1 MPRSAAV
8 PVSLGDNFALYHP
21 SFGDT
26 GYVICGAWGFAEL
39 CSRKFLRI
47 LADEL
52 AETGFPVLRIDYPGT
67 CNMLDPKPDSGLDG
81 WIQTAV
87 DAAKRLQEISG
98 CRRVLFFGLNIGST
112 VALMA
117 SQALGNVEGVILA
130 DPVFSG
136 RRFIRELQLHAQMTV
151 EGLGV
156 ALSGKTG
163 DTGFSGFKMT
173 EKLQADLKA
182 INVGKLELTSSP
194 HCLVLMRTGDSN
206 DIEMVDTIEAKG
218 CQVEREIFNNYAELM
233 ATPATSIISN
243 KVIADIIAWSQTH
256 FEPQKGPDIPA
267 VRADARPVILNGEG
281 FTEQPVTFGPDNRY
295 FGILCR
301 PKDETT
307 APVAVFLNA
316 AYNHTVGWGRIWV
329 RAARYL
335 AARGIPSFRF
345 DFANI
350 GETPPTE
357 GEPDRILYT
366 SGQSYDLKIAT
377 DYLTETLPNPIFLV
391 GRCLGAWA
399 SFHYAHSDPRIR
411 GMMLIN
417 QLTLVQ
423 KSDYNIDEALVSG
436 ARPMEEYRH
445 RARSL
450 STLKRLVTGQV
461 DVVNAGRHI
470 LSHLNDR
477 IAHKF
482 SPYLGNLTETG
493 RNRRTC
499 LGIFETHARRSVPIY
514 IVNCE
519 NDGSLDEFASYFGA
533 DFSGLKA
540 YPNVTQT
547 IIPNAD
553 HNLTP
558 ENAQQDLLKLLEE
571 VLLDPRWS
579 DRQAIRSQAAE

>member
-1 MPRSAAV
+1 MPRSAAI

-26 GYVICGAWGFAEL
+26 GYVMCGAWGFAEL

-52 AETGFPVLRIDYPGT
+52 AAAGFPVLRIDYPGT
-67 CNMLDPKPDSGLDG
+67 CNMLDPEPDSGLDG
-81 WIQTAV
+81 WVQTAV
-87 DAAKRLQEISG
+87 DAAKRLQEVSG

-112 VALMA
+112 IALMA

-136 RRFIRELQLHAQMTV
+136 RRYIRELQLHAQMTD
-151 EGLGV
+151 EGLGI
-156 ALSGKTG
+156 ALSGKKS

-173 EKLQADLKA
+173 EKLQADLKSV
-182 INVGKLELTSSP
+182 NVGKLELTSTP
-194 HCLVLMRTGDSN
+194 RCLVLMRTGDSN
-206 DIEMVDTIEAKG
+206 DMEMADQIEAKG
-218 CQVEREIFNNYAELM
+218 CEVERRVFKGYAELM
-233 ATPATSIISN
+233 ATPATSIISDQL
-243 KVIADIIAWSQTH
+243 IADVIAWSQTH
-256 FEPQKGPDIPA
+256 FAPQEGSDITPA
-267 VRADARPVILNGEG
+267 RTDAGPVILDGQG

-295 FGILCR
+295 FGVLCR
-301 PKDETT
+301 PKGETT

-335 AARGIPSFRF
+335 AERGIPSFRF

-377 DYLTETLPNPIFLV
+377 DYLTDTLPNPIFLV

-417 QLTLVQ
+417 QLTLIE
-423 KSDYNIDEALVSG
+423 KSNYNIDEALVSG

-461 DVVNAGRHI
+461 DVVSAGRHI
-470 LSHLNDR
+470 LSHVNDR
-477 IAHKF
+477 IAHKLA
-482 SPYLGNLTETG
+482 PYLGNLTETG
-493 RNRRTC
+493 RNRRAC
-499 LGIFETHARRSVPIY
+499 LGIFETHAKRSVPIY
-514 IVNCE
+514 IVNSE
-519 NDGSLDEFASYFGA
+519 NDGSLDELATYFGA
-533 DFSGLKA
+533 DFAGLRV
-540 YPNVTQT
+540 YSNVTQT
-547 IIPNAD
+547 LIPNAD

-558 ENAQQDLLKLLEE
+558 EDSQLSLLNLLES
-571 VLLDPRWS
+571 VLLDPRWN
-579 DRQAIRSQAAE
+579 DTQPLQSQAAE

>member
-1 MPRSAAV
+1 MSRSAAI

-26 GYVICGAWGFAEL
+26 GYVMCGAWGFAEL

-47 LADEL
+47 LADDL
-52 AETGFPVLRIDYPGT
+52 AAAGFPVLRIDYPGT
-67 CNMLDPKPDSGLDG
+67 CNMLDPEPDTGLDG
-81 WIQTAV
+81 WVQTAA
-87 DAAKRLQEISG
+87 DGARRLREISG

-117 SQALGNVEGVILA
+117 SQALGDVEGVILA

-136 RRFIRELQLHAQMTV
+136 RRYMRELQLHAQMTD

-156 ALSGKTG
+156 ALSGKKG
-163 DTGFSGFKMT
+163 ETGFSGFKMS
-173 EKLQADLKA
+173 EKLQAELKA
-182 INVGKLELTSSP
+182 INVGKLELTSHP
-194 HCLVLMRTGDSN
+194 RCLVLMRTGDGN
-206 DIEMVDTIEAKG
+206 DMEMADQIEAKG
-218 CQVEREIFNNYAELM
+218 CPVERETFDGYGQLM
-233 ATPATSIISN
+233 GTPATSIISD
-243 KVIADIIAWSQTH
+243 KVIADVIAWSKTH
-256 FEPQKGPDIPA
+256 FEPRKGPEGRP
-267 VRADARPVILNGEG
+267 VRADAGPVILNGEG

-295 FGILCR
+295 FGVLCR
-301 PKDETT
+301 PKEETG

-329 RAARYL
+329 RASRYL

-350 GETPPTE
+350 GETPPTD

-366 SGQSYDLKIAT
+366 AGQGHDLKTAT
-377 DYLTETLPNPIFLV
+377 DFLTETLPNPIYLV

-417 QLTLVQ
+417 QLTLVE
-423 KSDYNIDEALVSG
+423 KSNYNIDEALVSG

-450 STLKRLVTGQV
+450 STLKRLVTGKV
-461 DVVNAGRHI
+461 DVVMAGRHI
-470 LSHLNDR
+470 LGHFNDR
-477 IAHKF
+477 IAHSF
-482 SPYLGNLTETG
+482 APYLGTLTETG
-493 RNRRTC
+493 RNRREC
-499 LGIFETHARRSVPIY
+499 LGIFETHARRSVPVH
-514 IVNCE
+514 IVNSE

-558 ENAQQDLLKLLEE
+558 EDAQQHLLSLLDDI
-571 VLLDPRWS
+571 LHDPRWR
-579 DRQAIRSQAAE
+579 DAEAARAQAAE